1 MALGSPSKGGLN
13 MKVSLLEEYGVAV
26 SEFFWSIVWRIVVG
40 WNRFW
45 GMFSARSIN
54 GLIGGFKMPSIATLV
69 LWLAM
74 IAVPAGLTYINL
86 KIEHAAEVERVKA
99 DRDSHWR
106 QEIAKIQETLNSD
119 VDRKVADAREA
130 EAAVKDP
137 ITDQELIEICKRSAS
152 CRSRGES
159 E

>member
-1 MALGSPSKGGLN
+1 
-13 MKVSLLEEYGVAV
+13 MKVSALEKYGVAV
-26 SEFFWSIVWRIVVG
+26 TEFFWSIVWRIVVG

-74 IAVPAGLTYINL
+74 IAVPAGITYVNL
-86 KIEHAAEVERVKA
+86 KIDHAAEIERVKA
-99 DRDSHWR
+99 DRDEHWR
-106 QEIAKIQETLNSD
+106 QEIAKIQDALNSD
-119 VDRKVADAREA
+119 ANNKLEVAKKAEA
-130 EAAVKDP
+130 EVVDP
-137 ITDQELIEICKRSAS
+137 TTDEELIEICKRSAS